1 MSGLARSAGT
11 LAAMAA
17 DWALCL
23 AQFAL
28 AQSLRAELEEELIG
42 APVYSIDGT
51 EIGKV
56 EALKF
61 DADDQIEE
69 VTVARAQWLGIG
81 FQTVVIPREKFIALR
96 GAVVIELTTPDI
108 YKLPAE
114 PR

>member
-11 LAAMAA
+11 LAAMAV
-17 DWALCL
+17 WALGL
-23 AQFAL
+23 AQFVG

-42 APVYSIDGT
+42 APAYAIDGT

-61 DADDQIEE
+61 DADDQLEE

-81 FQTVVIPREKFIALR
+81 FQTVVIPRGKFMALR

-108 YKLPAE
+108 YKLPSE